1 MMTDQTM
8 AGRRLFDCGMCDFN
22 AGRYFEAHDH
32 WEDLWHRLRGPDRRF
47 VQALIHIT
55 VGAYHYGN
63 SNSRGASSQ
72 WRKACEKLARYP
84 DGHWGID
91 TSGWREWIA
100 RYLAEPSLPSHP
112 RDLPFDTKRFPDQ
125 LLLAPE

>member
-1 MMTDQTM
+1 MTIE
-8 AGRRLFDCGMCDFN
+8 GRRLFDSGLRDFV
-22 AGRYFEAHDH
+22 AGRYFEAHDS
-32 WEDLWHRLRGPDRRF
+32 WEDLWLRLRGPDRRF

-84 DGHWGID
+84 EGHWGID
-91 TSGWREWIA
+91 TAGWREWIA
-100 RYLAEPSLPSHP
+100 RYLTDTSLQSHP
-112 RDLPFDTKRFPDQ
+112 RDLPFDTKRFPGD
-125 LLLAPE
+125 LPLTPE